1 VKSPSMRRALV
12 VIGPVLGLLAV
23 ASCGGGSS
31 NANTNAGA
39 GKGTVADPT
48 KPVTITFESWVGQD
62 PTMKK
67 LAASFHKLHP
77 TITIKFLN
85 STADAASQKLTT
97 QIAGGEPPDTA
108 YINAS
113 DTSDF
118 GSRGALVNLDNYM
131 SRSKIVHASD
141 YVPAFKTFV
150 TYNNHFYGL
159 PFDGESTG
167 LFYRTDLFKAA
178 GITKPPTTWA
188 QFKADAQKL
197 TIPAKKQYGFAE
209 FTQEAAYYWY
219 PWLYQAG
226 GDLLSKD
233 GKSVVFD
240 SPQAKTAAN
249 FYVGLAKY
257 SPPNLN
263 SNSYDGRTEFANGQA
278 AMYIAGSWLA
288 GTLTSEFP
296 KINGKW
302 ATAPLPSGTAGC
314 KTTIAGDSLVILSGT
329 KNADAAWKWIEYL
342 STSKNLAL
350 WNYGGTGT
358 ELPPT
363 KSLLDSP
370 ALAKAKPDLVGFAKL
385 MSCGVASTVS
395 QPKFPQIETILNTEL
410 GKAMVGQET
419 ASQALDNAAQ
429 QAKGILAGH

>member
-1 VKSPSMRRALV
+1 MKSPSMRRALV

-62 PTMKK
+62 PSMKK
-67 LAASFHKLHP
+67 LAADFHKLHP

-263 SNSYDGRTEFANGQA
+263 SNSYDGRTAFAQRSGCDVHRRV
-278 AMYIAGSWLA
+278 LA
-288 GTLTSEFP
+288 GRHLDVGVPEDQRQVGDRPAPERDRRMQDDASLATRWSSCPARRTPTPLGSGSSTCPPRRTLRCGTTVAPARNCRPPSPCSTHRRSPRPSPTS
-296 KINGKW
+296 W
-302 ATAPLPSGTAGC
+302 ASPS
-314 KTTIAGDSLVILSGT
+314 
-329 KNADAAWKWIEYL
+329 
-342 STSKNLAL
+342 
-350 WNYGGTGT
+350 
-358 ELPPT
+358 
-363 KSLLDSP
+363 
-370 ALAKAKPDLVGFAKL
+370 
-385 MSCGVASTVS
+385 
-395 QPKFPQIETILNTEL
+395 
-410 GKAMVGQET
+410 
-419 ASQALDNAAQ
+419 
-429 QAKGILAGH
+429 